1 MIRSKTLK
9 YWGFHEHPFAD
20 NILRGG
26 LLKLFV
32 NRETELSDV
41 EDALGHSRIVGVYGG
56 LGVGKSSFLQRL
68 KQALNNDGYPVAY
81 LHLTADSEETLY
93 REMLAEVLVLI
104 LAKELRLKRITG
116 FKAKDE
122 AARIVASVSK
132 SRGSNFGGKFLSLI
146 GGDFKENKQTQI
158 DAHTEASARG
168 TLKTI
173 FDGLKSPLIV
183 VLDDFEKLRYQ
194 SSGKHRDY
202 FPILSRFIGTL
213 EEVFNHKEVS
223 FVVSMDN
230 HVESL
235 IEKSRKEKEAFAFSL
250 NSLIKL
256 PNLELTHLRD
266 FLKVRLKAHG
276 WKQKVGQF
284 IKQDA
289 FLALALASGTNP
301 RWIVRI
307 MAEAMKLAA
316 DRKRNTKQIDLRI
329 MKDACEKAGN
339 PLDAKDW
346 IVVSHI
352 LKGGE
357 GSASHD
363 ALRKALGFK
372 KPKRADGYHASVE
385 RRLKTVAASFRLDF
399 DEVPTGTTKKNVL
412 RIRVVKLD

>member
-9 YWGFHEHPFAD
+9 YWDFKEHPVAD
-20 NILRGG
+20 NILRDD

-32 NRETELSDV
+32 NREMELGDA

-56 LGVGKSSFLQRL
+56 LGVGKSSFLQKL
-68 KQALNNDGYPVAY
+68 KQTLNKDGYPVAY
-81 LHLTADSEETLY
+81 VHLTADSEETLY
-93 REMLAEVLVLI
+93 REMLAEILVLI
-104 LAKELRLKRITG
+104 LSKELKLKRITG

-122 AARIVASVSK
+122 AVRIVASVSK
-132 SRGSNFGGKFLSLI
+132 SRGANFGGKFMDLI
-146 GGDFKENKQTQI
+146 GGDLNENKQTQLN
-158 DAHTEASARG
+158 AHTEASARV

-173 FDGLKSPLIV
+173 FDGLKSPLVV

-194 SSGKHRDY
+194 SSGKQRDY

-230 HVESL
+230 QVETL
-235 IEKSRKEKEAFAFSL
+235 IESSKKKKEAFAFSL
-250 NSLIKL
+250 NSLINL

-266 FLKVRLKAHG
+266 FLKVRLKNQG
-276 WKQKVGQF
+276 CKQGTGNF
-284 IKQDA
+284 IKPEA

-307 MAEAMKLAA
+307 VAEAMKLAA
-316 DRKRNTKQIDLRI
+316 DRKRPTKQIDLRI
-329 MKDACEKAGN
+329 MKDACEKAGS

-346 IVVSHI
+346 IVVNHI

-357 GSASHD
+357 GSANDD
-363 ALRKALGFK
+363 ALRKALDFK

-385 RRLKTVAASFRLDF
+385 RRLKTVATSFRLAF

-412 RIRVVKLD
+412 NIPTIELD